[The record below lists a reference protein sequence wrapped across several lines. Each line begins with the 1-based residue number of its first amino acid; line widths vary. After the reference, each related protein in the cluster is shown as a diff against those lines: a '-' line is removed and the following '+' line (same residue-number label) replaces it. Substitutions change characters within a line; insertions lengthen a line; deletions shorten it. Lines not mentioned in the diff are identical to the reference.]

1 MSEASSVRLSVYKF
15 LFSLNVMNAG
25 GGYAR
30 RPREP
35 LHRPPQGLREG
46 IQEQHQ
52 ERRKRIR
59 VLQINTPIAPF
70 F

>member
-1 MSEASSVRLSVYKF
+1 MSEASRPSVRRQI
-15 LFSLNVMNAG
+15 LFSLTVMNAG

-52 ERRKRIR
+52 EG
-59 VLQINTPIAPF
+59 
-70 F
+70 

>member
-1 MSEASSVRLSVYKF
+1 MSEASSVRLSVDKF
-15 LFSLNVMNAG
+15 LFSLTVMNAG

-52 ERRKRIR
+52 EG
-59 VLQINTPIAPF
+59 
-70 F
+70 